1 MTKIYLKSCFI
12 TQSVNDRPVNPIQF
26 IVLQQYSK
34 ITMECLFQWQL
45 FEDCSVRGES
55 SLAGI
60 SNVGSTLN
68 SVQL

>member
-1 MTKIYLKSCFI
+1 M
-12 TQSVNDRPVNPIQF
+12 TQSVNDRPANPIQL
-26 IVLQQYSK
+26 IVLQYSK